1 MRIAITGSTGLIGS
15 AAAEYFRGINCAVT
29 RVCRSRRG
37 VQAHEAVVR
46 WDIPSGNIDA
56 SGLEGHD
63 AVIHL
68 AGAGIAARRWS
79 PRYKAEIL
87 NSRVDG
93 TRLLCASLAGL
104 RNPPKAVF
112 SASAVGFYG
121 VRDPLECVDESGFAG
136 AGFLPEVC
144 GRWEKAAEPAVSA
157 GIRVVHMR
165 FGMVLSAKGGALAK
179 MLPAFRLGLGGRIGS
194 GRQTISWIALDEIPR
209 AIRYLIGAGHISGAV
224 NFVAPQAV
232 SNAQFAKILGK
243 VIRRPAVFPL
253 PSLAVKLLFGEMG
266 ETLLLGGQRV
276 LPKRLLES
284 GYVFKYPDLE
294 ETLRHVLMQ
303 TC

>member
-15 AAAEYFRGINCAVT
+15 AVAEYFRGVNCAVT
-29 RVCRSRRG
+29 CVCRSSSGLRTNDT
-37 VQAHEAVVR
+37 VVR
-46 WDIPSGNIDA
+46 WDIPSGSMDA

-68 AGAGIAARRWS
+68 AGAGIAERRWS

-121 VRDPLECVDESGFAG
+121 VRNPQECVDESSCAG
-136 AGFLPEVC
+136 EWFLPKLC
-144 GRWEKAAEPAVSA
+144 GRCEKAAEPAVSA

-165 FGMVLSAKGGALAK
+165 FGMVLSARGGALAK
-179 MLPAFRLGLGGRIGS
+179 MLPAFKLGLGGRIGS
-194 GRQTISWIALDEIPR
+194 GRQMISWIALDEIPR
-209 AIRYLIGAGHISGAV
+209 AIKYLIDAAHISGAV

-232 SNAQFAKILGK
+232 SNAQFTRILGK
-243 VIRRPAVFPL
+243 VIRRPAVFPF
-253 PSLAVKLLFGEMG
+253 PSFAVRLLFGEMG
-266 ETLLLGGQRV
+266 ETLLLGGQKV
-276 LPKRLLES
+276 LPKRLLDS
-284 GYVFKYPDLE
+284 GYAFKYPDLE
-294 ETLRHVLMQ
+294 EALKACIQ
-303 TC
+303 